1 MKTALPQN
9 FKVDQAVLQGGR
21 RQARVVRVQWD
32 ERAPAG
38 NPHFE
43 RDFILFELQ
52 LCEREAGAERGPEIK
67 EDGGGAVFQE
77 DLVAA
82 DRGGAVVD
90 SDGDCQIQPSRLS
103 ATASRLT

>member
-1 MKTALPQN
+1 VDEVEQPGAGAGDQELL
-9 FKVDQAVLQGGR
+9 KVPKAS
-21 RQARVVRVQWD
+21 
-32 ERAPAG
+32 
-38 NPHFE
+38 
-43 RDFILFELQ
+43 
-52 LCEREAGAERGPEIK
+52 AERGPEIK